1 MKERDK
7 MNILLNILVGLVIFL
22 IVGIF
27 EFYKV
32 IVEQDKVIAE
42 QNNITTDS
50 ISRALVTNMNAL
62 EDTPNSMGEFKFSN
76 KTAEYVYMFV
86 YNDKTQLWDRARKET
101 LQSATCNKLHGYA
114 IYEDE

>member
-1 MKERDK
+1 MSKFIIG
-7 MNILLNILVGLVIFL
+7 ILLGGILVSSVNVLAS
-22 IVGIF
+22 
-27 EFYKV
+27 Y
-32 IVEQDKVIAE
+32 
-42 QNNITTDS
+42 DS
-50 ISRALVTNMNAL
+50 Y
-62 EDTPNSMGEFKFSN
+62 SMGEFKFSN